1 MKFGQIIWMVCL
13 LGLVLAASLPSQAQG
28 DRSDSLV
35 LRYFVEE
42 PVIEAPEKGLEDLGD
57 AYRTVSIPGLERRV
71 VPGEPI
77 LPVKTARILIPQ
89 GEEVET
95 VVVAASKE
103 RDLGQVLI
111 EPGWNVYPADYLKN
125 NMSEPEP
132 FILNEAVY
140 GSMTHYPEDIYSIL
154 GIQEKNGYKILY
166 VDLYPIRYIPK
177 TRDASY
183 FETFEIKVKTAP
195 TRTLDQGFFRGLP
208 EDRDLVERMV
218 DNPSGILTYERTFM
232 ITERSALLDGTYD
245 YIIITNE
252 DMKKAPG
259 PYNFQALARWK
270 EQKGLSVAIVTVE
283 EIEAAY
289 KYSGIDTAERIR
301 NFIKDAHQN
310 NGLIYVLLGGDGDG
324 AVVGGET
331 KDMIVPGRGL
341 WSKNYEPDYY
351 SCSSSSPNVISDLYY
366 ACLDGNYDYDSDGVF
381 GEPNDGV
388 DGKKV
393 DLLSEVYVGR
403 APVDNYVE
411 LNNFVR
417 KTLAYESESPD
428 DPYLTSALM
437 VGEYLGDY
445 IEADRAEYW
454 GGAYGDTV
462 ARHFP
467 EGFYIRTFYDRTY
480 RGDDCGFGYQ
490 NWPKYELIDRINDN
504 LHIINHIGSANFC
517 DIVAYAM
524 KMGYNDADALKNDK
538 YFFGYSQ
545 AGYAGSFDN
554 RDPEGIYLPHDC
566 VLEHF
571 VTAKGGAFAFV
582 GNSRFGLLGPNPS
595 SSPSQKFCEAFW
607 ETMFQDSVMSIG
619 QVNQESKE
627 LYVSSALRDTNMRY
641 CYYDINLLG
650 DPETKLHLPS
660 LKGGM
665 DDDDSD
671 SNESKDD
678 DSGADESK
686 DDDSGADESRDD
698 DSGADESRDDDS
710 GADESRDDDSGADE
724 SKGQNNTRRGEN
736 CAEFDFGQFDDLR
749 SQMEKEFKEKFR

>member
-1 MKFGQIIWMVCL
+1 MKFDQIIWLICL
-13 LGLVLAASLPSQAQG
+13 LGLILVASLPSQAQDNG
-28 DRSDSLV
+28 SDSLV
-35 LRYFVEE
+35 LRYLVEE
-42 PVIEAPEKGLEDLGD
+42 PVIETASKEPAELGD
-57 AYRTVSIPGLERRV
+57 VYRTVSIPGLERRV

-95 VVVAASKE
+95 VTVATGKE
-103 RDLGQVLI
+103 RNLGRILI

-125 NMSEPEP
+125 NMSELEP
-132 FILNEAVY
+132 VILNGTVY
-140 GSMTHYPEDIYSIL
+140 GSMAHYPEDIYSVL

-177 TRDASY
+177 TGDVSY
-183 FETFEIKVKTAP
+183 FETFEIEVKTAP
-195 TRTLDQGFFRGLP
+195 TGTLDRGLFRGLP
-208 EDRDLVERMV
+208 EDRDLVEQMV
-218 DNPSGILTYERTFM
+218 DNPTEILTYESDLMATGP
-232 ITERSALLDGTYD
+232 SALLDGTYD
-245 YIIITNE
+245 YVIITNE

-270 EQKGLSVAIVTVE
+270 EKKGLSVAIVTVE

-289 KYSGIDTAERIR
+289 KYSGIDTPERIR

-351 SCSSSSPNVISDLYY
+351 SCPSSSPNVISDLYY
-366 ACLDGNYDYDSDGVF
+366 ACLNGNYDYDSDGIF

-388 DGKKV
+388 RGTKV
-393 DLLSEVYVGR
+393 DLLAEVYVGR

-417 KTLAYESESPD
+417 KTIAYESESSD

-445 IEADRAEYW
+445 IENANKVDNYW
-454 GGAYGDTV
+454 GETYGNRV
-462 ARHFP
+462 ASLFP
-467 EGFYIRTFYDRTY
+467 EGFYIRTLYDRIY
-480 RGDDCGFGYQ
+480 QGGDCDFDQQ

-504 LHIINHIGSANFC
+504 CHIINHIGSANFC

-582 GNSRFGLLGPNPS
+582 GNSRFSLLGPNPS
-595 SSPSQKFCEAFW
+595 SSPSQKFSEAFW
-607 ETMFQDSVMSIG
+607 KTLFKKGSVMSIG
-619 QVNQESKE
+619 KVNQKSKE
-627 LYVSSALRDTNMRY
+627 LYESSALRDANMRY
-641 CYYDINLLG
+641 CYYNINFLG
-650 DPETKLHLPS
+650 DPETKLHMPS
-660 LKGGM
+660 AKRGM
-665 DDDDSD
+665 
-671 SNESKDD
+671 EYE
-678 DSGADESK
+678 DSGAGDSNDEDPGSK
-686 DDDSGADESRDD
+686 DSNDEDSGIDD
-698 DSGADESRDDDS
+698 
-710 GADESRDDDSGADE
+710 
-724 SKGQNNTRRGEN
+724 SKGQNNTRHREN
-736 CAEFDFGQFDDLR
+736 SAEFDFGQFEDLR
-749 SQMEKEFKEKFR
+749 SQVRNEFREKFV